1 MGIIMF
7 THFLWD
13 EWHCWGYN
21 RYNCFGGVL
30 FMAKTAIV
38 YYSLHHGNTK
48 KILDAIAGYG
58 KEWNC
63 VMFVKV
69 HL

>member
-1 MGIIMF
+1 MGILMF

-21 RYNCFGGVL
+21 GYNCFGGVL

-48 KILDAIAGYG
+48 KILDVIAGYG

>member
-1 MGIIMF
+1 
-7 THFLWD
+7 
-13 EWHCWGYN
+13 
-21 RYNCFGGVL
+21 
-30 FMAKTAIV
+30 MAKTAIV